1 MPKKSIRHEF
11 IIPPAPIRK
20 GEMGLDVYNLQL
32 VLDHILKYRGKAS
45 LYTHEQGH
53 FGVMT
58 ERALR
63 EFQANNKLF
72 INGEYTPVTRLRIK
86 EVLNGTFN

>member
-45 LYTHEQGH
+45 LHTHEQGH
-53 FGVMT
+53 FGIMT

-63 EFQANNKLF
+63 EFQAKNKLF
-72 INGEYTPVTRLRIK
+72 INGEYTPITRLRIK
-86 EVLNGTFN
+86 EVIDGSAN

>member
-1 MPKKSIRHEF
+1 MPKKSIRHEL
-11 IIPPAPIRK
+11 IIPPAPIKK
-20 GEMGLDVYNLQL
+20 GEMGLNVYNLQL
-32 VLDHILKYRGKAS
+32 VLDHILKYKGKAS
-45 LYTHEQGH
+45 LHTHEDGH

-63 EFQANNKLF
+63 EFQANNGLF